1 MGNQLRR
8 VRRLE
13 ERHKPA
19 YSDGAEF
26 YYDIP
31 DSKTAL
37 EMLEI
42 VHECGLWHCFP
53 HWFELLPQELKERY
67 LAEGAA
73 PYLTPTDS

>member
-1 MGNQLRR
+1 
-8 VRRLE
+8 
-13 ERHKPA
+13 
-19 YSDGAEF
+19 
-26 YYDIP
+26 
-31 DSKTAL
+31 
-37 EMLEI
+37 MLEI